1 MCEKSDEVEGQYAGE
16 TEDEEKEGRARRVSL
31 IRSLLS
37 WIGICGVFKLC
48 KVDELQKGF
57 FRVLRVRPF
66 HERNGGQASLFSQP
80 SVLQLRMIINSIF
93 PSWG

>member
-37 WIGICGVFKLC
+37 WIGICGVF
-48 KVDELQKGF
+48 
-57 FRVLRVRPF
+57 
-66 HERNGGQASLFSQP
+66 
-80 SVLQLRMIINSIF
+80 
-93 PSWG
+93 